1 MGGSARSEMSLITR
15 FCAKSRAVIVSV
27 DYRLAPEDP
36 FPACIEDC
44 WEALQWVVEDAR
56 AVDGGILGIDHG
68 RMYVHIRS
76 SSPLM
81 PRTLSPAQWVVV
93 LLEVTSQPL

>member
-15 FCAKSRAVIVSV
+15 LCAKSRAVVVSV

-68 RMYVHIRS
+68 RMYVHIHS
-76 SSPLM
+76 SSPFM
-81 PRTLSPAQWVVV
+81 ARTLSPAQWVVV
-93 LLEVTSQPL
+93 LLEVTFQPF

>member
-68 RMYVHIRS
+68 RMYVRIRS